1 MAICVSICYLTG
13 VNHVAAQSVPIAPDS
28 YRGGSDRMKYSK
40 QQKELKREADYYFN
54 YGDYVSA
61 QNIYDS
67 LYISDS
73 ISPELNFK
81 LGICALLGHSDKSKS
96 TEYFKIAAAAG
107 QTEAIF
113 YLANWY
119 HLQNDFDKS
128 IELYEKYKGADGK
141 KFIDDTEINTRIATS
156 NRARE
161 MMNNPVDVRIEN
173 IGSLINTEY
182 SEYVPVVSADESV
195 LIFTSR
201 RKGGTGGKLDLY
213 GKYFE
218 DIYISYKENDA
229 WLPPVGIGSN
239 INTDSYDAC
248 VGLSSD
254 GSTLLTYRANES
266 FTGGDLYWSTL
277 EGDVWQKPVKYGP
290 NINSEYIEPS
300 ASLSSSGNTLY
311 FSSNRPGGYGGL
323 DIYRVVRLPDGKWS
337 LPVNLGSQIN
347 TKYNDDAPFIHP
359 DNITLYF
366 SSQGHGT
373 MGGYDIFKSELGET
387 DSNGYRDWSGA
398 ENLGYPINTTDDD
411 IYFVL
416 SADGKR
422 GYYSSSKIGGYGEQD
437 IYIMHL
443 PYEFKELTIIKGA
456 VTSADSLEKPIKAR
470 IVLRDYESKRMQAL
484 YHSNS
489 KTGKYMLI
497 IPPDKKIRISVEAPG
512 YFTLYDVV
520 YFELGEG
527 FNIIYRPIRLET
539 RD

>member
-1 MAICVSICYLTG
+1 MSIWILFCYLTG
-13 VNHVAAQSVPIAPDS
+13 VNHVAAQSDG
-28 YRGGSDRMKYSK
+28 YQMKYSK
-40 QQKELKREADYYFN
+40 AQKKLKKEADYYFS
-54 YGDYVSA
+54 YGEYFNA

-67 LYISDS
+67 LYQFDS
-73 ISPELNFK
+73 ISPELNFR
-81 LGICALLGHSDKSKS
+81 LGICALVTNDDKSKS
-96 TEYFKIAAAAG
+96 TEYFKTAG
-107 QTEAIF
+107 ERGHTEALF

-119 HLQNDFDKS
+119 HLQNDFDES
-128 IELYEKYKGADGK
+128 IELYEKYKSADGK
-141 KFIDDTEINTRIATS
+141 RSIDETEIDRRIATS

-182 SEYVPVVSADESV
+182 SEYVPVISADESV

-201 RKGGTGGKLDLY
+201 RKGGTGGKLDAY

-218 DIYISYKENDA
+218 DIYISYKENDE
-229 WLPPVGIGSN
+229 WLPPIGIGSN

-254 GSTLLTYRANES
+254 GHTLITYKANES
-266 FTGGDLYWSTL
+266 FTGGDLYWSAL

-290 NINSEYIEPS
+290 NINSEYMEPS
-300 ASLSSSGNTLY
+300 ASLSADGNTLY

-323 DIYRVVRLPDGKWS
+323 DLYRVVRLPNGEWS
-337 LPVNLGSQIN
+337 LPVNLGPAIN
-347 TKYNDDAPFIHP
+347 TIYNDDAPFIHP

-366 SSQGHGT
+366 SSQGHVT
-373 MGGYDIFKSELGET
+373 MGGYDIFKSELGEEDT
-387 DSNGYRDWSGA
+387 VGNRDWSSA

-422 GYYSSSKIGGYGEQD
+422 GYYSSSMIGGYGDQD
-437 IYIMHL
+437 IYVMHM

-456 VTSADSLEKPIKAR
+456 VTSADSLAKPLKAR
-470 IVLRDYESKRMQAL
+470 IVLRDYESKKMQAL

-497 IPPDKKIRISVEAPG
+497 IPPDKKIRISVEVPG
-512 YFTLYDVV
+512 YLTYYDVV
-520 YFELGEG
+520 YFEIGEG